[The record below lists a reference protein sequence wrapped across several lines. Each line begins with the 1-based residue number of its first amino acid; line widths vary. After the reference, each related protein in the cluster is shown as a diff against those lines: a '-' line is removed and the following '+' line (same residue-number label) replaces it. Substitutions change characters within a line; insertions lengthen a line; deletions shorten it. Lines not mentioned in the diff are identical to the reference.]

1 MALLQLAGPIAD
13 VSLLYCHTVSTPELM
28 TMTLVMAV
36 ADVTARVSSWVPD
49 PRRSSLCHL

>member
-1 MALLQLAGPIAD
+1 MALLQLVGPVAD
-13 VSLLYCHTVSTPELM
+13 VSLLYCHTVPTPELM

-36 ADVTARVSSWVPD
+36 ADVTARISSWVPD

>member
-1 MALLQLAGPIAD
+1 MALLQLVGPVAD
-13 VSLLYCHTVSTPELM
+13 VSLLYCHTVPTPELM